1 MRSRSSC
8 RLVYA
13 PASATLASC
22 STRWLRFLL
31 VHYSRACLLTSLSLL
46 GSRAARGAR
55 RRGDLAGGWRD
66 AWAVGSNP
74 PSCGRAAG
82 PARRA
87 GVGRDALSTPPH
99 FVTITAAAASTR
111 RSRERMLTTPSDRP
125 KPLRATRDRP
135 LVCSFSNSHTSHERP
150 HAPNPPRHPS
160 QPSPVCG
167 RPCRGDD
174 ENNCGFN
181 DKDIVPLTWIRKHTS
196 NRRFGASRHDST
208 PALPIASRI
217 RASSS
222 RVSPRSHCSCGP
234 LPPPLSRA
242 RSRCSPR
249 ACARS
254 PRGDDDDDDLSR

>member
-99 FVTITAAAASTR
+99 FVAITAAAASTR
-111 RSRERMLTTPSDRP
+111 RSRERMLTTPSDHP
-125 KPLRATRDRP
+125 KPLRVTRDRP

-160 QPSPVCG
+160 LPSPVCG

-181 DKDIVPLTWIRKHTS
+181 DKDIVPFNLDKKTYLQSEIRSLPTQ
-196 NRRFGASRHDST
+196 HD
-208 PALPIASRI
+208 PLPPIASRI
-217 RASSS
+217 RASS
-222 RVSPRSHCSCGP
+222 
-234 LPPPLSRA
+234 
-242 RSRCSPR
+242 
-249 ACARS
+249 
-254 PRGDDDDDDLSR
+254 